1 MKSSLQFKLI
11 LASLFFL
18 YLNEASAQWYSIPQL
33 KYTNIYCTL
42 TVNDSTVFV
51 GGDFG
56 TLLRSSD
63 NGISW
68 TNVYQNVIEAD
79 TILSLGK
86 GLGYIFAG
94 ANGVNEIYRSSDNGN
109 SWSAA
114 NSGLPGFLIINQFA
128 FVDSMLYTATSGGVF
143 GSADSSKTWQ
153 AYNAG
158 LDIGLIEPGLNWG
171 TIGIVAVG
179 SNLYTVKSMG
189 SYVYM
194 TRRDTIAW
202 KPISTT
208 YYGIGYAMAAVD
220 TNIFVANQE
229 GIFLYKGDSVWAARN
244 SGLPVNDTTS
254 MSSCILT
261 VSDSL
266 LFAYIF
272 SNSTSSYSR
281 DIYVTSNLG
290 ETWKKVN
297 DSVSASGNINA
308 ITANK
313 KYLFAGT
320 QMGEWR
326 LPISSIVTSVKEDK
340 MQTPSGYYLS
350 QNYPNPFNP
359 NTVINYQL
367 SAYSHVTLK
376 VYDVLGRL
384 VNTLI
389 DGYKSQGNYSVNFDA
404 ADLASGIY
412 FYQLKAGN
420 FTETKKLSL
429 LK

>member
-1 MKSSLQFKLI
+1 
-11 LASLFFL
+11 
-18 YLNEASAQWYSIPQL
+18 
-33 KYTNIYCTL
+33 
-42 TVNDSTVFV
+42 
-51 GGDFG
+51 
-56 TLLRSSD
+56 
-63 NGISW
+63 
-68 TNVYQNVIEAD
+68 
-79 TILSLGK
+79 
-86 GLGYIFAG
+86 
-94 ANGVNEIYRSSDNGN
+94 
-109 SWSAA
+109 
-114 NSGLPGFLIINQFA
+114 
-128 FVDSMLYTATSGGVF
+128 
-143 GSADSSKTWQ
+143 
-153 AYNAG
+153 
-158 LDIGLIEPGLNWG
+158 
-171 TIGIVAVG
+171 
-179 SNLYTVKSMG
+179 
-189 SYVYM
+189 
-194 TRRDTIAW
+194 
-202 KPISTT
+202 
-208 YYGIGYAMAAVD
+208 
-220 TNIFVANQE
+220 
-229 GIFLYKGDSVWAARN
+229 
-244 SGLPVNDTTS
+244 
-254 MSSCILT
+254 LT

-384 VNTLI
+384 VKTLI
-389 DGYKSQGNYSVNFDA
+389 DGYKSQGNYSVNFNA

>member
-1 MKSSLQFKLI
+1 MQ
-11 LASLFFL
+11 
-18 YLNEASAQWYSIPQL
+18 
-33 KYTNIYCTL
+33 
-42 TVNDSTVFV
+42 
-51 GGDFG
+51 
-56 TLLRSSD
+56 
-63 NGISW
+63 NG
-68 TNVYQNVIEAD
+68 IEAD
-79 TILSLGK
+79 TVLSLGK

-94 ANGVNEIYRSSDNGN
+94 ANGVEDVYRSSDNGN
-109 SWSAA
+109 SWGAA
-114 NSGLPGFLIINQFA
+114 NGGLPVALLTNQFA
-128 FVDSMLYTATSGGVF
+128 FIDSMLYTATNGGVF
-143 GSADSSKTWQ
+143 GSADSGKTWQ

-158 LDIGLIEPGLNWG
+158 LDIGLVEPGLNWG
-171 TIGIVAVG
+171 TIGIAAVG
-179 SNLYTVKSMG
+179 SNLYTVKSNG

-194 TRRDTIAW
+194 THRDTIAW
-202 KPISTT
+202 RPILTIYS
-208 YYGIGYAMAAVD
+208 GMGYAMAAVD
-220 TNIFVANQE
+220 TNIFIANQE
-229 GIFLYKGDSVWAARN
+229 GIFLYKGGSEWEARN
-244 SGLPVNDTTS
+244 SGLPVSDTTS
-254 MSSCILT
+254 MSSCMFT

-272 SNSTSSYSR
+272 SNSTSSFSR

-320 QMGEWR
+320 QMGAWR

-384 VNTLI
+384 VKTLI
-389 DGYKSQGNYSVNFDA
+389 DGYKSQGKYSVNFNA
-404 ADLASGIY
+404 ANLASGIY
-412 FYQLKAGN
+412 FYQLKTDN
-420 FTETKKLSL
+420 FTATKKLSL